1 MKKEINFE
9 SALEQIEGI
18 IENLEDG
25 TANLQSSVDLYKKGS
40 ELIKYCQDKLNA
52 VEQQIKIL
60 NQDSGS
66 LENFS
71 EK

>member
-40 ELIKYCQDKLNA
+40 ELIKYCQDKLTM

>member
-40 ELIKYCQDKLNA
+40 ELIKYCQDKLTT

>member
-40 ELIKYCQDKLNA
+40 ELIKYCQDKLTA